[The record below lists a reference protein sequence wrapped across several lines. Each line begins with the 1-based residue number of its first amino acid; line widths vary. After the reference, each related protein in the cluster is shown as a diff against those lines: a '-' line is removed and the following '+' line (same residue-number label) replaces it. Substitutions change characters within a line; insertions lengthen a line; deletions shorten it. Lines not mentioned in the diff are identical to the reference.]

1 MEKEYNIKKIEKISN
16 LVLENSEN
24 FKLRGLLTGVCK
36 GSAISA
42 LLAAIDKLSVVMNAG
57 VVPSKSDTTM
67 LTVSLGVALATI
79 AVGFS
84 IPESAKKQI
93 ESLYSKIDKLKE
105 YALQGTYKEFFLNRD
120 KKFEEKLQKKSYRKN
135 ITTENTLYPIRRV
148 FDKSDNL
155 KKSINNDY
163 NDYNKY
169 ALLSTLAVENV
180 ALAALAQNDIMRVIS
195 IIVASVSF
203 LIEAISY
210 LKPDNR
216 ENTKELVQSLKYEA
230 KLK

>member
-24 FKLRGLLTGVCK
+24 FKLKGLLSGVCK

-120 KKFEEKLQKKSYRKN
+120 KKFEEKLQKRSYRKN

-169 ALLSTLAVENV
+169 ALLSTLTVENAV
-180 ALAALAQNDIMRVIS
+180 LAAFAQNDIMRVIS

>member
-24 FKLRGLLTGVCK
+24 FKLKGLLSGVCK

-57 VVPSKSDTTM
+57 VVPNKSDTTM
-67 LTVSLGVALATI
+67 LAVTLSVALATI

-84 IPESAKKQI
+84 IPESTKKQI

-120 KKFEEKLQKKSYRKN
+120 KKFEEKLQKRSYRKN

-169 ALLSTLAVENV
+169 AFLSTLAVENAV
-180 ALAALAQNDIMRVIS
+180 LAAFAQNDIMRVIS
-195 IIVASVSF
+195 IIVASISF